1 MARFSSTKQGISVWL
16 WQIMIIFAA
25 SLLTYFTP
33 QVFQGGSA
41 NLSVQWYTQ
50 HGTASAILSVA
61 LVLCIT
67 FIAAVLGGLM
77 GGIYHHRVERYAQNY
92 VGQEL

>member
-1 MARFSSTKQGISVWL
+1 M
-16 WQIMIIFAA
+16 
-25 SLLTYFTP
+25 
-33 QVFQGGSA
+33 
-41 NLSVQWYTQ
+41 Q

-77 GGIYHHRVERYAQNY
+77 GGIYPRRVERYAQNY
-92 VGQEL
+92 VDQEL